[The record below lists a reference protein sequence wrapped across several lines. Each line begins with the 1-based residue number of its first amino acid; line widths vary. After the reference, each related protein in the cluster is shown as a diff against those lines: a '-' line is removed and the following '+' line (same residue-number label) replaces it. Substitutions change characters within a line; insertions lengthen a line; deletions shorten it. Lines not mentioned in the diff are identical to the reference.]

1 MRVGEDQE
9 EVWVCAFLGLVF
21 GQVLLVLVAQ
31 SALVLLVHLYP
42 ILPSKPPL
50 IVCNTTHTR
59 THRKASQPTLVSN
72 VCVCAVGRH

>member
-21 GQVLLVLVAQ
+21 GQVLLLLVAQ

-59 THRKASQPTLVSN
+59 TDKHIHTHEDTQKSFSAYS
-72 VCVCAVGRH
+72 GF